1 MDIKKMYA
9 ELRAKIAP
17 MSPEQRKDLYYLSS
31 QVLSFQ
37 REAVE
42 VIKNTFGYFDF
53 AMCRAIGDICY
64 EELTPGE
71 KQADYNRA
79 LRNLE
84 LVASVP
90 PEDAEKVTAVCPLLA
105 IRTAKGLTQAKLAE
119 LSGVNVRQIR
129 RIEIGEAK
137 IGNITLDNALALAAA
152 LGVDVAELRGNN

>member
-9 ELRAKIAP
+9 ELRAKIAS

-31 QVLSFQ
+31 QALSFH
-37 REAVE
+37 REAIDA
-42 VIKNTFGYFDF
+42 IKNTFGYFDF

-64 EELTPGE
+64 V
-71 KQADYNRA
+71 DYNRA
-79 LRNLE
+79 LRNLK

-105 IRTAKGLTQAKLAE
+105 IRTAKGLTQAKLAA

-137 IGNITLDNALALAAA
+137 IGNITLDNALALADA
-152 LGVDVAELRGNN
+152 LGVDVTALRGQL